1 MRVAQI
7 FGRGEDITS
16 LLQHRDDFK
25 TNFAYNKT
33 NFAYNILYS
42 AEKTAAKREPHL
54 PYLLRKRCF
63 YEEKIFVLS
72 AVSSLFSCRYNS
84 GRAFSGF
91 CKGKNLGRRCYS
103 VLHRMH
109 TGRHFA

>member
-25 TNFAYNKT
+25 TNFAYN
-33 NFAYNILYS
+33 ILYF
-42 AEKTAAKREPHL
+42 AEKAVVKREPHL

-84 GRAFSGF
+84 GRAFSDF

>member
-25 TNFAYNKT
+25 TNFAYN
-33 NFAYNILYS
+33 ILYFAEKYF

-84 GRAFSGF
+84 GRAFSDF